1 MLKVFAADES
11 DLDWMFRLFI
21 HAANKGHFVLDNNK
35 DGRARVKRNISSI
48 ITHQLITDY
57 NRRAQAMIFENE
69 LGKVGYAVMS
79 EIKAGRGGNEIHL
92 FVVDRDMRG
101 KGYGRFMLGEIIR
114 RWHPSA
120 DIFARVFPPSKQMAS
135 LLQKSSFRVEGK
147 NREGADIYKLP
158 KLI

>member
-1 MLKVFAADES
+1 MLKVFSADES

-21 HAANKGHFVLDNNK
+21 HAANKGHFVLDNNQ

-92 FVVDRDMRG
+92 FVVDREMRG
-101 KGYGRFMLGEIIR
+101 KGYGRFMLDEIIR
-114 RWHPSA
+114 RWHPAA
-120 DIFARVFPPSKQMAS
+120 DIFARVFPSSKQMAS
-135 LLQKSSFRVEGK
+135 LLRNTNFSIEGK

-158 KLI
+158 KLT